1 MLLIILTAGNGRARA
16 SFPEITI
23 YVDDDMT
30 EIRVLCF
37 LGIVVEFLRLQ
48 GMYVNLIETIAS
60 CSHQQVVT
68 AWLDDVIH
76 TGRLDSR

>member
-48 GMYVNLIETIAS
+48 GMYVNLIEAIAS
-60 CSHQQVVT
+60 RSHQQVVT